1 MTATATVELE
11 TRLEVTSAP
20 VDAWGLLVVL
30 AGEVGLAHGTPP
42 LAAPGGHE
50 IRDMELSG
58 RTWTGGTARL
68 VVTPVV
74 TLFGEEA
81 VSVLLTSSG
90 TDEAAE
96 AHLHDRLVER
106 AGDWLHERDL
116 RWRYRQEWCAPG
128 AWHCGWALSTG
139 HQPHPTVV
147 QPVPVR
153 PVARWRRWLAVAVDW
168 PASLAGYALGGAAWV
183 GLLLHLLGSR
193 AGLHPGRLADL
204 LWRAGVPGHALA
216 LLAGAFLA
224 HRVAA
229 VAVDVLDPDGVTP
242 PWWVHAW
249 HHAQDCATTVLLAGA
264 VIALGGG
271 WLA

>member
-1 MTATATVELE
+1 MTATTTVELE
-11 TRLEVTSAP
+11 TRLEITSGG
-20 VDAWGLLVVL
+20 VDAWALLVAL

-42 LAAPGGHE
+42 LVAPGSSE
-50 IRDMELSG
+50 IRDMELAG
-58 RTWTGGTARL
+58 DTWTGGTARL
-68 VVTPVV
+68 VVTP
-74 TLFGEEA
+74 TGDSGA
-81 VSVLLTSSG
+81 DVLLTSSG
-90 TDEAAE
+90 LDEADE
-96 AHLHDRLVER
+96 AHLHELLIQR
-106 AGDWLHERDL
+106 AADWLDERDL

-139 HQPHPTVV
+139 HPPRPTVAR
-147 QPVPVR
+147 PMPVR
-153 PVARWRRWLAVAVDW
+153 PAARWRRGLAVAVDW